1 MVKDRFGK
9 ELHAGDKVIIAYD
22 DSLMEVTIDSIDDD
36 SFQPIRIYEH
46 TEAYTLNLSLE
57 GRDCIRVRKN
67 DSSSEGSSVID
78 TDIVVSARDEINS
91 GKVNPSGLM
100 NIVLSPEEQK
110 VISYALNYTLTHS
123 EKVGRYIEKM
133 LNKE

>member
-9 ELHAGDKVIIAYD
+9 ELHAGDKVIIAYE

-36 SFQPIRIYEH
+36 SFQPINIHEDMIH
-46 TEAYTLNLSLE
+46 LSLE

-123 EKVGRYIEKM
+123 GQVGRYIEKM
-133 LNKE
+133 LNKK